1 MSRESISEA
10 FSLVA
15 GTPESYLEV
24 GCADG
29 GSLLD
34 ALASFPSLMRV
45 AVADTW
51 GREYGGTG
59 RGGHQHIERAVADLF
74 PQVRVD
80 FYDGDSHSTLSQVV
94 DRFDLILVDGDH
106 SDEGARRD
114 LEDCWKLLGD
124 GGALIFDDVAHPE
137 HGYLREVFME
147 FSNSHTAHWLMIED
161 CGTGFGM
168 ATKEE
173 S

>member
-1 MSRESISEA
+1 M
-10 FSLVA
+10 VA

-51 GREYGGTG
+51 GSEYGGTG
-59 RGGHQHIERAVADLF
+59 RGGHQHIERAVGNLF

-80 FYDGDSHSTLSQVV
+80 FYDGDSHSTLSKIV

-106 SDEGARRD
+106 SEAGAMQD
-114 LEDCWKLLGD
+114 LEDSWNLLRA
-124 GGALIFDDVAHPE
+124 GGTLIFDDVGHPE
-137 HGYLREVFME
+137 HDYLAEVFTRFVGSKQLDWGM
-147 FSNSHTAHWLMIED
+147 NLVR
-161 CGTGFGM
+161 GTGF
-168 ATKEE
+168 AIAQKADA
-173 S
+173 

>member
-1 MSRESISEA
+1 M
-10 FSLVA
+10 VA

-51 GREYGGTG
+51 GSEYGGTG
-59 RGGHQHIERAVADLF
+59 RGGHQHIERAVGNLF

-80 FYDGDSHSTLSQVV
+80 FYDGDSHQTLSQVV

-106 SDEGARRD
+106 SPEGARQD
-114 LEDCWKLLGD
+114 LEDSWHLLRA
-124 GGALIFDDVAHPE
+124 GGTLIFDDVGHPE
-137 HGYLREVFME
+137 HGYLSDVFTRFADSKRLGWRMKREP
-147 FSNSHTAHWLMIED
+147 
-161 CGTGFGM
+161 GTGF
-168 ATKEE
+168 AIVTKADA
-173 S
+173 